1 MIMKTNMKET
11 VLYVVYRLWNGV
23 LESKTVN
30 VKGKVNH
37 LTVEE
42 AIRSK
47 LYDRYDF
54 DRLISWQVEEE
65 FTYEEQEEFLKTI

>member
-23 LESKTVN
+23 LESKTVT

-42 AIRSK
+42 AIRGK

-54 DRLISWQVEEE
+54 DMLISWQVEEE
-65 FTYEEQEEFLKTI
+65 FTYEEQE